1 MYVLMQI
8 LLEIF
13 ERLIKRPIADARIGG
28 RRVVRRQ
35 RAQLAQ
41 NVSGSVMFQHHHAH
55 RILDSS
61 KRRKRCS
68 TVLLDGLYQTH
79 DIWKEHLLFLEH
91 VWPQVGTEPC

>member
-1 MYVLMQI
+1 MSVLMEI
-8 LLEIF
+8 LLEILY
-13 ERLIKRPIADARIGG
+13 RLIWCPIADARVGG
-28 RRVVRRQ
+28 RRIVSRQ

-41 NVSGSVMFQHHHAH
+41 NVSGGVMFQHHHAH

-68 TVLLDGLYQTH
+68 TVLLDGLCQTH